1 MKILLAVDGSSY
13 TQRMCTYLASHPNL
27 FGPGHS
33 FTVLHCTPPM
43 SSRAAGLAGPEF
55 VRKYYDDEVAK
66 VLAPI
71 RALLA
76 EAAIDATYAQEVGN
90 PADEIAA
97 FAEADNFDL
106 LIMGSHGHGALMNLA
121 LGSVSTQVLAR
132 CSVPVLLVR

>member
-13 TQRMCTYLASHPNL
+13 TQRMCSYLASHKDL

-33 FTVLHCTPPM
+33 FTVLHCTSPM
-43 SSRAAGLAGPEF
+43 SPRAAGLAGPAF
-55 VRKYYDDEVAK
+55 VHKYYDEEVAK

-71 RALLA
+71 RTLLA
-76 EAAIDATYAQEVGN
+76 EAGIDATYAQEVGN

-97 FAEADNFDL
+97 FADAGGFDL
-106 LIMGSHGHGALMNLA
+106 LVMGSHGHGALMKLA
-121 LGSVSTQVLAR
+121 LGSVSTRVLAN